1 MPKPTTGRIER
12 EPEPRRPQR
21 ATSQGGAR
29 AQEPDAEQ
37 MMTNTWMASIFTGLS
52 LIVSTAY
59 FATIGAFGLFIG
71 REFAGSTG
79 AKIGLGVGLAVGAA
93 LAVVILRRYGYVLKR
108 RSPNLHRGAWIGM
121 VLAVSI
127 IVVMAYFPWVMPT
140 YCPPGAIC

>member
-21 ATSQGGAR
+21 ATSQADAR
-29 AQEPDAEQ
+29 EPDAEQ
-37 MMTNTWMASIFTGLS
+37 MMTNAWMASVFTGLS

-79 AKIGLGVGLAVGAA
+79 AKVGLGVGLAVGAA
-93 LAVVILRRYGYVLKR
+93 VAVVVLRRYGYVLKR
-108 RSPNLHRGAWIGM
+108 RSPNLHRGTWIGM